1 MALTL
6 TTLFATSEEARIFDP
21 PKIVHNVSSIL
32 LSAEGDIY
40 QMLSDMGHEQLVFC
54 SDEKTGLKAIIGIH
68 NTVLGPA
75 LGHRFWSYASE
86 KMPLLM
92 CCDFHVV

>member
-1 MALTL
+1 M
-6 TTLFATSEEARIFDP
+6 S
-21 PKIVHNVSSIL
+21 HQSL

-75 LGHRFWSYASE
+75 LGAPGSGLMLLK